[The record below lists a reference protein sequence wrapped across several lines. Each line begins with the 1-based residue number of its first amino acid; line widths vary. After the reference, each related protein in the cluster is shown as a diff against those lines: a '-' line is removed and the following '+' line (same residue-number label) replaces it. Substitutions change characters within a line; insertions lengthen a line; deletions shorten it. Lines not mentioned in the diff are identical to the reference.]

1 MPRLKSLLM
10 IKAKTELPSGPHFL
24 AQFVKN
30 VIMRDDPSEKPDSS
44 GSSESWEAVC
54 IALSEV

>member
-1 MPRLKSLLM
+1 M

-44 GSSESWEAVC
+44 GSSESWESVC